1 VGYPV
6 ICCRASTA
14 AAVVRRSGGSLT
26 TESVEGSALSFESV
40 DDVHGGDGLSLGV
53 LGVGDGV
60 SDDVLEE
67 YFEDSTGLLVD
78 ETGDTLHTASTS
90 QPTDGRL
97 GDSLDVVSQHFPVPL
112 RSPLPESLPSLPSAS
127 HPDKV

>member
-1 VGYPV
+1 LGYPF
-6 ICCRASTA
+6 ICWRASTA
-14 AAVVRRSGGSLT
+14 GAVSSLA
-26 TESVEGSALSFESV
+26 TESAEGSALSFESV

-60 SDDVLEE
+60 LDDTLEE

-90 QPTDGRL
+90 QPTDVL
-97 GDSLDVVSQHFPVPL
+97 TKST
-112 RSPLPESLPSLPSAS
+112 
-127 HPDKV
+127 